1 MAAGQKFLFENDFAH
16 PDEARKRA
24 AVHTDEDLAAARAQS
39 FAEGRAAMQAEHEA
53 ADEQEI
59 FTLLTQLAEN
69 VEELRAQRG
78 AELDTAGAQA
88 GELALTICRK
98 ILPTLSA
105 QNAMT
110 EIEGLIVRTIAEMQ
124 DEPRLVVRVADAKVE
139 DLQSRF
145 ERMAG
150 AFEGS
155 LVLLGDDEL
164 AQTDC
169 SLLWADGGTE
179 RKLDRL
185 WAELDSAVSAIT
197 DTRTQPMPA
206 SPLEDLES
214 LTAQPDDLP
223 DALVA
228 AAVQTPTNVEND
240 TAKQESGHG

>member
-1 MAAGQKFLFENDFAH
+1 MGAGQKFLFENDFAH

-24 AVHTDEDLAAARAQS
+24 AIHTDEDLAAARAQS
-39 FAEGRAAMQAEHEA
+39 FAEGRAAMQAEQEA

-59 FTLLTQLAEN
+59 FTLLTQLSGA
-69 VEELRAQRG
+69 VESLCTQRRSEIDN
-78 AELDTAGAQA
+78 AATQA

-110 EIEGLIVRTIAEMQ
+110 EIEGWIVRTITEMQ

-139 DLQSRF
+139 DLQTRF

-164 AQTDC
+164 AETDC
-169 SLLWADGGTE
+169 SLLWADGGAE

-185 WAELDSAVSAIT
+185 WAELTTAVST
-197 DTRTQPMPA
+197 LDDTRTQPTPA
-206 SPLEDLES
+206 SPLEDLEG
-214 LTAQPDDLP
+214 LTAQPNDLP
-223 DALVA
+223 DAHIA
-228 AAVQTPTNVEND
+228 AAAQTPTTVEND

>member
-16 PDEARKRA
+16 PDEMRKRA
-24 AVHTDEDLAAARAQS
+24 AVHTDDEMAAARAKS
-39 FAEGRAAMQAEHEA
+39 FEEGRQAMQAEQEA

-59 FTLLTQLAEN
+59 FTLLTSLAER
-69 VEELRAQRG
+69 VQDHCAQR
-78 AELDTAGAQA
+78 AVEIDTAAAQA

-110 EIEGLIVRTIAEMQ
+110 EIEGLIMRTIAEMQ

-139 DLQSRF
+139 DLQARF

-164 AQTDC
+164 ADTDC
-169 SLLWADGGTE
+169 SLLWADGGAD

-185 WAELDSAVSAIT
+185 WTEINTAVSAIT
-197 DTRTQPMPA
+197 DTCTLPKPA
-206 SPLEDLES
+206 SPLEDLEN
-214 LTAQPDDLP
+214 LAAQPDDQP
-223 DALVA
+223 EAHVA
-228 AAVQTPTNVEND
+228 ASAQTLTDFEND
-240 TAKQESGHG
+240 TAKQESGNG

>member
-24 AVHTDEDLAAARAQS
+24 AVHTDEDLATARAQS
-39 FAEGRAAMQAEHEA
+39 FAEGRAAMQAEQEV

-59 FTLLTQLAEN
+59 FTRLTKLAET
-69 VEELRAQRG
+69 VQGLCAQRG
-78 AELDTAGAQA
+78 TEIDNAAAQA

-110 EIEGLIVRTIAEMQ
+110 EIEGLVVRTITEMQ

-139 DLQSRF
+139 DLQTRF
-145 ERMAG
+145 DRMAG

-164 AQTDC
+164 AETDC
-169 SLLWADGGTE
+169 SLLWADGGAE

-185 WAELDSAVSAIT
+185 WSELNTAVSAIT
-197 DTRTQPMPA
+197 DTRTQPTPA
-206 SPLEDLES
+206 SPLEELES
-214 LTAQPDDLP
+214 LTAQPTDLP
-223 DALVA
+223 EAVIA
-228 AAVQTPTNVEND
+228 AAAQTPTNVEND

>member
-39 FAEGRAAMQAEHEA
+39 FAEGRAAMLAEQEA

-59 FTLLTQLAEN
+59 FKLLTQLGDNVQGLCAE
-69 VEELRAQRG
+69 RG
-78 AELDTAGAQA
+78 AEIDNATAQA

-98 ILPTLSA
+98 ILPTLSN

-124 DEPRLVVRVADAKVE
+124 DEPRLVVRVADARVE

-164 AQTDC
+164 ADTDC
-169 SLLWADGGTE
+169 SLLWADGGAE
-179 RKLDRL
+179 RNLDRL
-185 WAELDSAVSAIT
+185 WAELNTAVSAIS
-197 DTRTQPMPA
+197 DTRTQPTPA
-206 SPLEDLES
+206 SPLEDLEG
-214 LTAQPDDLP
+214 LTAHPDDLP